1 MNEEWMID
9 VAGVSAGGWQVET
22 EELVMRAELIVA
34 GQRILDMITRRDVEK
49 IPLDASALRN
59 LERILARAK
68 KKRTLFLASGDP
80 LYNGIGGTLRRYL
93 PEERLRIHPN
103 PTAFQELFAKL
114 AVPWENAALFSVHG
128 KKTLP
133 WRRILRSKLA
143 VIYCDAEHSAKALA
157 AELIA
162 KYPGCASRRAVAGC
176 DIGMES
182 EFIRSASLAEIAEDP
197 GADRSLS
204 ILVLLEDRA
213 MPPLAL
219 GLDDG
224 YYEHAGNMITHPE
237 VRAVV
242 LSKLRLHGGVMWD
255 VGAGSG
261 SVGLEAAG
269 LCPALSVYAVE
280 KNAERAEQIRRNA
293 ERESPA
299 EFHLCEGTFS
309 DLEKELPDPDFVFV
323 GGGGAELENI
333 LKKAFERLNP
343 GGVMAATAVMAESCC
358 VLARTLKEFRRELLV
373 LNLARALPLGD
384 GTCYKAENP
393 ITLAVFSKKGEK

>member
-1 MNEEWMID
+1 MNGEWLIE
-9 VAGVSAGGWQVET
+9 VAGVSAGGLSAET
-22 EELVMRAELIVA
+22 EKLVMSAELIVA
-34 GQRILDMITRRDVEK
+34 GQRILDMIPRRDVEV
-49 IPLDASALRN
+49 IPLDAPALRN
-59 LERILARAK
+59 LDGILARAREK
-68 KKRTLFLASGDP
+68 QTLFLASGDP
-80 LYNGIGGTLRRYL
+80 LYNGIGGTLCRYV
-93 PEERLRIHPN
+93 PQKHLRIHPN

-114 AVPWENAALFSVHG
+114 ALPWENAALFSVHG
-128 KKTLP
+128 KKNLP
-133 WRRILRSKLA
+133 WRKILGSELA
-143 VIYCDAEHSAKALA
+143 AVYCDAKRSAKVLA

-162 KYPGCASRRAVAGC
+162 KYPACASRRAAAGC

-182 EFIRSASLAEIAEDP
+182 EFIRSASLAEIAEDS

-219 GLDDG
+219 GLDDE
-224 YYEHAGNMITHPE
+224 YYEHSKNMITHPE
-237 VRAVV
+237 VRSIV

-255 VGAGSG
+255 IGAGSG

-280 KNAERAEQIRRNA
+280 KNTERAEQIRRNA
-293 ERESPA
+293 ERESPL
-299 EFHLCEGTFS
+299 EFHLCEGAFS
-309 DLEKELPDPDFVFV
+309 DLEKELPDPDFVFI

-333 LKKAFERLNP
+333 LKRAFERLNP
-343 GGVMAATAVMAESCC
+343 DGVMAATAVMAESCC